1 MRRFRPFQVRLP
13 SGDRYWTVVDA
24 AYRPVA
30 EADEWL
36 LHVRLG
42 RDCAESTTE
51 AYARSMALFLEWCA
65 ATGQDWRQT
74 PGQFGRFVY
83 WVQRY
88 DPDAPAYARVR
99 IVRGARRVNAVL
111 AAVREFFK
119 HAVAIGLVGKVV
131 LDALFDLVEDYDL
144 PAEVRGDRAGLRLR
158 SRPRHRLAEPQR
170 VVDAASDED
179 VLALLRVCRNA
190 RDRFI
195 VLALWRI
202 GHRRG
207 ELTGIRLEDVHF
219 VPDATRLGCRIRG
232 EHLHVR
238 RRSNPNGA
246 TAKSR
251 RSRAVP
257 ADWFVVQGYD
267 QYMIER
273 GACPQARRCDFL
285 LVNLFREPLGRRCAR
300 KRSTSCW
307 RACRGGRAWSA
318 PFTRTSSGTRWRP
331 TSPRRA
337 GPWMRSVNCSV
348 TPRSPPARCT
358 CIPHP
363 TGCVMPSTA
372 SSFPAPYP
380 ARRGD
385 DRGGSPP
392 PGAGGRGTGP
402 ARRGPAG
409 SGAGAAAAGV
419 PGRGLAGRRAG
430 VRAAAGAPIAG
441 AAQMR
446 RG

>member
-13 SGDRYWTVVDA
+13 SGDRYWTVIDS

-51 AYARSMALFLEWCA
+51 AYARSLGLFLEWCA
-65 ATGQDWRQT
+65 ATGLDWRQA

-88 DPDAPAYARVR
+88 DPDPPAYAQVRV
-99 IVRGARRVNAVL
+99 VRGARRVTAVL
-111 AAVREFFK
+111 AAVREFFR
-119 HAVAIGLVGKVV
+119 HAVAIGRADKTV

-158 SRPRHRLAEPQR
+158 GRPRHRLQEPER
-170 VVDAASDED
+170 VVDAASDEE
-179 VLALLRVCRNA
+179 VLALLWACRNA

-202 GHRRG
+202 GNRRG
-207 ELTGIRLEDVHF
+207 ELTGVRLEDVHF
-219 VPDATRLGCRIRG
+219 VPDATRLGCRVRG

-238 RRSNPNGA
+238 RRDNPNGA
-246 TAKSR
+246 VAKSR

-267 QYMIER
+267 QYTLER

-285 LVNLFREPLGRRCAR
+285 LVNLFREPLG
-300 KRSTSCW
+300 
-307 RACRGGRAWSA
+307 A
-318 PFTRTSSGTRWRP
+318 PMRP
-331 TSPRRA
+331 KALNELLAGLSRRA
-337 GPWMRSVNCSV
+337 GLPRVIHPHQLRHSMATNVAAPGGTLDEIRELLGHAAITSSQVYMHPSPDRLRSAVDRV
-348 TPRSPPARCT
+348 PSP
-358 CIPHP
+358 
-363 TGCVMPSTA
+363 
-372 SSFPAPYP
+372 
-380 ARRGD
+380 
-385 DRGGSPP
+385 
-392 PGAGGRGTGP
+392 
-402 ARRGPAG
+402 
-409 SGAGAAAAGV
+409 
-419 PGRGLAGRRAG
+419 
-430 VRAAAGAPIAG
+430 RAAAVEA
-441 AAQMR
+441 R
-446 RG
+446 R

>member
-285 LVNLFREPLGRRCAR
+285 LVNLFREPLG
-300 KRSTSCW
+300 
-307 RACRGGRAWSA
+307 A
-318 PFTRTSSGTRWRP
+318 PMRP
-331 TSPRRA
+331 KALNELLAGLSRRA
-337 GPWMRSVNCSV
+337 GLVR
-348 TPRSPPARCT
+348 A
-358 CIPHP
+358 IHPHQLRHSMA
-363 TGCVMPSTA
+363 TNV
-372 SSFPAPYP
+372 
-380 ARRGD
+380 
-385 DRGGSPP
+385 
-392 PGAGGRGTGP
+392 
-402 ARRGPAG
+402 
-409 SGAGAAAAGV
+409 AAAGGTLDEIRELLGHAAITSSQV
-419 PGRGLAGRRAG
+419 YMHPSPDRLRDAVDRVELPRAVSSEARR
-430 VRAAAGAPIAG
+430 
-441 AAQMR
+441 
-446 RG
+446 